1 MFDPF
6 TGHEAKGPLV
16 NKFQKAF
23 IDKAEF
29 LYYDLIRDYNDFLEK
44 ENIPVVKEPALV
56 ENNQYTLEN
65 EQLRV
70 EMSTFGAELQSI
82 RNKITGFEYLWHG
95 DKAYWARRSPI
106 LFPIVGKVWNGRMF
120 YHSREYLL
128 SQHGFARDCEFE
140 AINVLD
146 LNRKFNYCFSSFN
159 AMAFLLKSNENTNK
173 IYPFDFEL
181 YVVYQLEERSLK
193 VHWVVENKTDGDI
206 YFQIGAHPAFNYRNF
221 DAEAPIQGYMK
232 FNRSGRLSLTRLE
245 CGGYAAAE
253 RADLV
258 VSESGIAI
266 TKETFAGDA
275 LVFENQLNR
284 VALCDKDGEP
294 YVELSFDAPV
304 VGLWSPAKT
313 GYAPFMCIEPWYG
326 RCDKVGYDGDL
337 QDREWIQKLGSREAF
352 DVSYDIIIEE

>member
-1 MFDPF
+1 M
-6 TGHEAKGPLV
+6 GKYV
-16 NKFQKAF
+16 
-23 IDKAEF
+23 
-29 LYYDLIRDYNDFLEK
+29 
-44 ENIPVVKEPALV
+44 
-56 ENNQYTLEN
+56 LEN
-65 EQLRV
+65 EYLRV
-70 EMSTFGAELQSI
+70 EASTFGAELQSV
-82 RNKITGFEYLWHG
+82 KDKTTDFEYLWYG

-106 LFPIVGKVWNGRMF
+106 LFPIVGKVWDGRML
-120 YHSREYLL
+120 YQGKEYPL

-146 LNRKFNYCFSSFN
+146 LNRKFNYRFSSFN
-159 AMAFLLKSNENTNK
+159 AMAFLLKSNENTRK

-221 DAEAPIQGYMK
+221 DPEAPIQGYMK
-232 FNRSGRLSLTRLE
+232 FNRMGRLSLTRLE

-253 RADLV
+253 RVDLV
-258 VSESGIAI
+258 VDENGIPI
-266 TKETFAGDA
+266 TKDTFAGDA

-284 VALCDKDGEP
+284 VALCDKQGEP

-326 RCDKVGYDGDL
+326 RCDDSNFSGTYN
-337 QDREWIQKLGSREAF
+337 QKPYINHLLKDETFRSQYVIHF
-352 DVSYDIIIEE
+352 MK

>member
-1 MFDPF
+1 M
-6 TGHEAKGPLV
+6 
-16 NKFQKAF
+16 
-23 IDKAEF
+23 
-29 LYYDLIRDYNDFLEK
+29 
-44 ENIPVVKEPALV
+44 
-56 ENNQYTLEN
+56 LEN
-65 EQLRV
+65 EYLSIEV
-70 EMSTFGAELQSI
+70 STFGAELQSI
-82 RNKITGFEYLWHG
+82 RNKATGFEYLWHG
-95 DKAYWARRSPI
+95 DKAYWARRSPV
-106 LFPIVGKVWNGRMF
+106 LFPIVGKVWEGRMR
-120 YHSREYLL
+120 YQGREYQL

-146 LNRKFNYCFSSFN
+146 LNRKFNYRFSSFN

-181 YVVYQLEERSLK
+181 YVVYQLEDRSLK

-232 FNRSGRLSLTRLE
+232 FNRSGQLSLTRLE

-258 VSESGIAI
+258 VPESGIAI

-275 LVFENQLNR
+275 LVFEKQLSR
-284 VALCDKDGEP
+284 VALCDKSGNP
-294 YVELSFDAPV
+294 YVEVEFGAPV

-326 RCDKVGYDGDL
+326 RCDDSHFEGDYN
-337 QDREWIQKLGSREAF
+337 QKPYINHLVKGEVFASKYTMRF
-352 DVSYDIIIEE
+352 M

>member
-1 MFDPF
+1 M
-6 TGHEAKGPLV
+6 GKYV
-16 NKFQKAF
+16 
-23 IDKAEF
+23 
-29 LYYDLIRDYNDFLEK
+29 
-44 ENIPVVKEPALV
+44 
-56 ENNQYTLEN
+56 LEN
-65 EQLRV
+65 EYLRI
-70 EMSTFGAELQSI
+70 EASTFGAELQSI
-82 RNKITGFEYLWHG
+82 KDKSTGFEYLWHG

-106 LFPIVGKVWNGRMF
+106 LFPIVGKVWDGRML
-120 YHSREYLL
+120 YQGKEYLL

-146 LNRKFNYCFSSFN
+146 LNRKFNYRFSSFS
-159 AMAFLLKSNENTNK
+159 AMAFLFKSNEDTRK

-193 VHWVVENKTDGDI
+193 VHWVIENKTDGDI

-221 DAEAPIQGYMK
+221 DPEAPIQGYMK
-232 FNRSGRLSLTRLE
+232 FNRMGRLSLTRLE

-258 VSESGIAI
+258 VDENGIPI
-266 TKETFAGDA
+266 TKATFAGDA

-284 VALCDKDGEP
+284 VALCDKQGEP

-304 VGLWSPAKT
+304 VGLWSPAKA

-326 RCDKVGYDGDL
+326 RCDDSNFNGSYNNKPYINHL
-337 QDREWIQKLGSREAF
+337 QKDEIFQTHYIMHFIK
-352 DVSYDIIIEE
+352 

>member
-1 MFDPF
+1 M
-6 TGHEAKGPLV
+6 GKYV
-16 NKFQKAF
+16 
-23 IDKAEF
+23 
-29 LYYDLIRDYNDFLEK
+29 
-44 ENIPVVKEPALV
+44 
-56 ENNQYTLEN
+56 LEN
-65 EQLRV
+65 EYLRV
-70 EMSTFGAELQSI
+70 EASTFGAELQSI
-82 RNKITGFEYLWHG
+82 KDKSTDFEYLWHG

-106 LFPIVGKVWNGRMF
+106 LFPIVGKVWEGRML
-120 YHSREYLL
+120 YQGKEYPL

-146 LNRKFNYCFSSFN
+146 LNRKFNYRFSSFN
-159 AMAFLLKSNENTNK
+159 AMAFFLKSNEDTRK

-193 VHWVVENKTDGDI
+193 VYWVVENKTDGDI

-221 DAEAPIQGYMK
+221 DPEAPMQGYMK
-232 FNRSGRLSLTRLE
+232 FNRMGRLSLTRLE
-245 CGGYAAAE
+245 CGGYAATE

-258 VSESGIAI
+258 VDENGIPI

-284 VALCDKDGEP
+284 VALCDKQGEP

-304 VGLWSPAKT
+304 VGLWSPAKA

-326 RCDKVGYDGDL
+326 RCDDSNFNGSYNNKPYINHL
-337 QDREWIQKLGSREAF
+337 QKDEIFQTHYIMHFIK
-352 DVSYDIIIEE
+352 